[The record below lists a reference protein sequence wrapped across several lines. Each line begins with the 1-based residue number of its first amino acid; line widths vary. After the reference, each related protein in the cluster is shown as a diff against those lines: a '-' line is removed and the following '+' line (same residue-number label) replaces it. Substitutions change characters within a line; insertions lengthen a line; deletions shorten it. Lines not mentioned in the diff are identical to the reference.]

1 MYVHGL
7 GVPVDYD
14 KALEL
19 LEPGMSNREAAA
31 YTLKAYMYAGYG
43 KGCGGGRPLRRPT
56 FALFWVGCA
65 WGWEV

>member
-1 MYVHGL
+1 MCVQGDTQAAANLAHMYVHGL

-31 YTLKAYMYAGYG
+31 YTLKAYMYAG
-43 KGCGGGRPLRRPT
+43 
-56 FALFWVGCA
+56 
-65 WGWEV
+65 